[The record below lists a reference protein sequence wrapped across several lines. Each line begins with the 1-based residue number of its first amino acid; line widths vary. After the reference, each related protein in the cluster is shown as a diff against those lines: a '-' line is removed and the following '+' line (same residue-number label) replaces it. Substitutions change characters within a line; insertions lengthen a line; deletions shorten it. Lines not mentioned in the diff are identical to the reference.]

1 MKIQILTVD
10 HDCGKDVYLNQNIEG
25 SNAVL
30 YDFVKRWW
38 HELDIGPIDHHS
50 EPQAIAVYFANKPDE
65 SYTQE
70 EEEVKP

>member
-10 HDCGKDVYLNQNIEG
+10 HDCGK
-25 SNAVL
+25 AVL